1 MRGRTTRS
9 FATLG
14 FALLLVL
21 PACGG
26 DDNGGGTAST
36 SETGPTAATGPT
48 GASAT
53 GGGGSTV
60 DATEKDFA
68 IGVDPATATAGTV
81 DFEISNAGPSVH
93 EFVVFQTDLAPD
105 QLPVNDD
112 GTVNEE
118 GKGVTHID
126 EVEDIAVGATE
137 SLSVDL
143 DAGNYVLI
151 CNLPG
156 HYQAGMHTAFTVA

>member
-14 FALLLVL
+14 FALLLAL

-26 DDNGGGTAST
+26 DDN
-36 SETGPTAATGPT
+36 
-48 GASAT
+48 
-53 GGGGSTV
+53 GGSTV

-68 IGVDPATATAGTV
+68 IGVDPATAPAGTI
-81 DFEISNAGPSVH
+81 DFEINNAGPSVH

-143 DAGNYVLI
+143 DAGNYLLI

-156 HYQAGMHTAFTVA
+156 HYKAGMHAPITVK

>member
-14 FALLLVL
+14 FALLLAL

-36 SETGPTAATGPT
+36 SETGPTAATG
-48 GASAT
+48 ASAT
-53 GGGGSTV
+53 GGGSTV

-68 IGVDPATATAGTV
+68 IGVDPATASAGRI

-137 SLSVDL
+137 PLSVDL
-143 DAGNYVLI
+143 DAGDYVLI

>member
-1 MRGRTTRS
+1 MRVRTTRS

-48 GASAT
+48 GASVT
-53 GGGGSTV
+53 GDGSTV

-68 IGVDPATATAGTV
+68 IGLDPATATAGTV

-118 GKGVTHID
+118 GKGLTHID

-137 SLSVDL
+137 PLSVDL